1 MTARALGFLALA
13 ALVMTTGAQA
23 QNLRNMSDADLVARL
38 RAAGRAAA
46 PDARFAPAH
55 AHGEEGGPD
64 RCGLAL
70 AVEARERI
78 ARGGGLSVE
87 LAALLAPQAM
97 QTSIL
102 SPSGRFR
109 IHFDTTGVNAAAL
122 LEGDTARIPGTARQY
137 AQSVAGFC
145 DESETFYAAQFGYDM
160 PPLEPGA
167 DAWNIYLREFYGNE
181 YGITKPTTAI
191 PGGNRTFYTYIE
203 MDNDF
208 LGYPTKGLAG
218 ARVTVAHEFHHMVQ
232 LGAYGLWSQ
241 DLYMHEMTSTYY
253 EDVVYPDINDYI
265 QYLKPFFGKTSASL
279 FTWPGY
285 ECVLWPKMLHE
296 KFGPLLWRDVW
307 ATMRQGNDP
316 LNATDHVLT
325 AQQDDI
331 QTEFCDWQRWNY
343 TTNYR
348 TGLDGAQSYPDG
360 VLYPVVKPAAVTP
373 LIGGAVT
380 FSSALPP
387 LASHYFRAVDGLD
400 TLALVVAN
408 VDKTAA
414 VLKSQM
420 ALSFQLEVRR
430 GETPEGFVSAGDG
443 WSYRFTSASSSVM
456 CSRAFTPS
464 VVVDNGIGAF
474 PNPYRP
480 QQDGLLRIGLSQDI
494 TTGTATLAIFTSSM
508 SLVRK
513 LADLQV
519 HRDDLYG
526 SWVGWDGTASDG
538 SAASSGMYFYV
549 VSAGSSTSTGKFALI
564 RK

>member
-1 MTARALGFLALA
+1 MTGRALGLLSMAVLAMA
-13 ALVMTTGAQA
+13 AAAQA
-23 QNLRNMSDADLVARL
+23 QNLRDMSDADLVARL
-38 RAAGRAAA
+38 RAAGRAATPGALLA
-46 PDARFAPAH
+46 PVPP
-55 AHGEEGGPD
+55 HGAEGGPD
-64 RCGLAL
+64 RCGFAL
-70 AVEARERI
+70 AVEARERVE
-78 ARGGGLSVE
+78 RGGGTSVE
-87 LAALLAPQAM
+87 LVALLAPQAM

-109 IHFDTTGVNAAAL
+109 IHFDTTGVNASAL
-122 LEGDTARIPGTARQY
+122 LAGDTARIPGSARQY
-137 AQSVAGFC
+137 AEFVAGFC
-145 DESETFYAAQFGYDM
+145 DESETVYAVQIGYDM
-160 PPLEPGA
+160 PPPEPGA
-167 DAWNIYLREFYGNE
+167 DAWNIYLREFNGNE
-181 YGITKPTTAI
+181 YGITKPTTTI
-191 PGGNRTFYTYIE
+191 PGGTRTYYTYIE

-218 ARVTVAHEFHHMVQ
+218 AQVTVAHEFHHMVQ

-265 QYLKPFFGKTSASL
+265 QYLKPFFNRTSASL

-285 ECVLWPKMLHE
+285 ECVLWPRMLHE
-296 KFGPLLWRDVW
+296 KYGPLLWRDVW
-307 ATMRQGNDP
+307 MLMRQGTDP
-316 LNATDHVLT
+316 LSATDHALT

-343 TTNYR
+343 TTGYR

-360 VLYPVVKPAAVTP
+360 ERYPLVKPAAVTP

-380 FSSALPP
+380 FTSSLPP

-408 VDKTAA
+408 VDKAAA

-430 GETPEGFVSAGDG
+430 GETPEGFTSAGDS

-456 CSRAFTPS
+456 CARAFTPS

-474 PNPYRP
+474 PNPYHP
-480 QQDGLLRIGLSQDI
+480 EQDGLLRIGLSPDI
-494 TTGTATLAIFTSSM
+494 TVGTATLAIFTSSM
-508 SLVRK
+508 ALVRK
-513 LADLQV
+513 LADMQV
-519 HRDDLYG
+519 RRDDIYG
-526 SWVGWDGTASDG
+526 SWIGWDGTTSDG
-538 SAASSGMYFYV
+538 SATPSGMYFYV
-549 VSAGSSTSTGKFALI
+549 VSAGSSTTTGKFALI